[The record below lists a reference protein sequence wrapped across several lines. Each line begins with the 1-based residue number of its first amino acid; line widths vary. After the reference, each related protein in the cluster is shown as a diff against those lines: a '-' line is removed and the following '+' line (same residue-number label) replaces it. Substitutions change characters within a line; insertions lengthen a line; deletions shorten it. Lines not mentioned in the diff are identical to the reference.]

1 MFLKKMKAEIMIS
14 SAEEWIIFAKLGY
27 LAFG

>member
-14 SAEEWIIFAKLGY
+14 SAEWIIFAKLGY